1 VGIAQGLLYFSLFAT
16 LLAALLAVLGKQ
28 WLLHYSSVGERGTI
42 SERGLERQR
51 KFDGLRRWRFDLVM
65 QVFPLLLQ
73 FSLLLFATALS
84 IYLWTIHHAIASIAL
99 TLTGLGCGLYAAMIM
114 SAVVS
119 PDSPFQTSLSFLLR
133 TVLERFPAPPNSW
146 HQRFRYPASYL
157 ARLTPAFTQA
167 RNVVSRC
174 STAFSGAFSRITPLL
189 PLAHPSEVL
198 EPVPIF
204 PSPGPSSKEAA
215 AVLWALETS
224 TDPILV
230 ETAAELVPELQ
241 WPGNLSFRPALT
253 RLDETFLSCIE
264 NKWNIR
270 HGMSTLATTCMRA
283 FWVLDLVTREDQRAP
298 DLWTWRW
305 TLGITGSADLTSIG
319 FWTSRPF
326 SAGYLDQPI
335 TPWTL
340 PLIAGRHLPEK
351 TLGTVLKNFNL
362 IPTHSRVNDERIF
375 ADFLFCLS
383 SFFSRTAAQDR
394 SVLDKR

>member
-1 VGIAQGLLYFSLFAT
+1 VIKWDFA
-16 LLAALLAVLGKQ
+16 
-28 WLLHYSSVGERGTI
+28 
-42 SERGLERQR
+42 
-51 KFDGLRRWRFDLVM
+51 LRRE
-65 QVFPLLLQ
+65 
-73 FSLLLFATALS
+73 LFK
-84 IYLWTIHHAIASIAL
+84 
-99 TLTGLGCGLYAAMIM
+99 
-114 SAVVS
+114 
-119 PDSPFQTSLSFLLR
+119 QTSY
-133 TVLERFPAPPNSW
+133 RF
-146 HQRFRYPASYL
+146 F
-157 ARLTPAFTQA
+157 
-167 RNVVSRC
+167 
-174 STAFSGAFSRITPLL
+174 
-189 PLAHPSEVL
+189 
-198 EPVPIF
+198 
-204 PSPGPSSKEAA
+204 
-215 AVLWALETS
+215 
-224 TDPILV
+224 
-230 ETAAELVPELQ
+230 
-241 WPGNLSFRPALT
+241 
-253 RLDETFLSCIE
+253 
-264 NKWNIR
+264 
-270 HGMSTLATTCMRA
+270 TTCMQA